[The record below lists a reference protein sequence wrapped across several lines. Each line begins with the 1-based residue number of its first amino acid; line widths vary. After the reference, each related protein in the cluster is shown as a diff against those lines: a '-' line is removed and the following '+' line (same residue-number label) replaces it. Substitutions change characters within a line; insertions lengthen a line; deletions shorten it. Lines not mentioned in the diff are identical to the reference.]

1 VRVYKKATGQFYTI
15 FNTSF
20 VPYVLNCGSEIEFKH
35 MDKIKILWVDD
46 EIDLLKPHIL
56 FLEKK
61 NYEVTTCNNGVDA
74 IDVFDD
80 GNFDIVFLDENM
92 PGMSGLETLQEMK
105 EKKSTTPVIMITK
118 SEEEYI
124 MEEAIGS
131 KIADYLIK
139 PVNPNQILLSLKK
152 NLDHSRLVSEK
163 TTLDYQKEFRKI
175 SMEMGMVR
183 TYEDWIELYKKLI
196 FWELEL
202 ENIEDQ
208 SMIEILESQK
218 TEANS
223 QFGKFIERNYED
235 WFEPKADKPILSHT
249 LFREV
254 VVPEIVKKD
263 KPVLF
268 VVIDNLRYDQW
279 KSFESVVSNHYKIE
293 KEIPYYSIL
302 PTATQYARNA
312 IFSGLTPL
320 EMEKQFPQYW
330 KNDVEEGGKNLY
342 EAEFLAAHLK
352 KLGLN
357 IKQDYFKIT
366 NLASGKK
373 LAENFKALKDNNLV
387 TVVYN
392 FVDMLSHAKTEMD
405 VVKELASDDK
415 AYRSLTLSW
424 FKNSPLLDI
433 IQQAQKMGFKLVL
446 TTDHGTINVRNPS
459 KVIGDKNTSLNLRY
473 KTGRSLTYEDKDVYA
488 VKEPKRIGLPTINM
502 SSSYIFAKN
511 DFFLAYVNNYNHYV
525 SYYKNSYQ
533 HGGISLEEMIIP
545 LLVLNPK

>member
-1 VRVYKKATGQFYTI
+1 M
-15 FNTSF
+15 NT
-20 VPYVLNCGSEIEFKH
+20 
-35 MDKIKILWVDD
+35 IKILWVDD

-56 FLEKK
+56 FLEMK
-61 NYEVTTCNNGVDA
+61 NYHVTTCNNGRDA
-74 IDVFDD
+74 IDIFDT

-92 PGMSGLETLQEMK
+92 PGMSGLETLSEIK
-105 EKKSTTPVIMITK
+105 EKKSSTPVIMITK

-139 PVNPNQILLSLKK
+139 PVNPNQILSSLKK
-152 NLDHSRLVSEK
+152 NLDHSRLISEK

-175 SMEMGMVR
+175 SMEMAMV
-183 TYEDWIELYKKLI
+183 TTFDDWSELYKKLL

-202 ENIEDQ
+202 ENINDQ
-208 SMIEILESQK
+208 SMSSILESQK
-218 TEANS
+218 AEANS

-235 WFEPKADKPILSHT
+235 WFAMPVRQNSKETKAEKPILSHN
-249 LFREV
+249 LFREL
-254 VVPEIVKKD
+254 VVPELVKKE
-263 KPVLF
+263 KPILF

-279 KSFESVVSNHYKIE
+279 KSFESVVNQYYKLE
-293 KEIPYYSIL
+293 KEVPYYAIL

-320 EMEKQFPQYW
+320 EMEKQHPQYW
-330 KNDVEEGGKNLY
+330 KNDVEEGGKNLF
-342 EAEFLAAHLK
+342 EAEFLSAHLK
-352 KLGLN
+352 RLGLN
-357 IKQDYFKIT
+357 IKHDYFKIT
-366 NLASGKK
+366 NINSGKK
-373 LAENFKALKDNNLV
+373 LVESFKTLKNNDLV

-424 FKNSPLLDI
+424 FKNSPLLEI
-433 IQQAQKMGFKLVL
+433 IQQAQKMGFKLIL
-446 TTDHGTINVRNPS
+446 TTDHGTINVKNPS

-473 KTGRSLTYEDKDVYA
+473 KTGRSLSYEDKDVYS
-488 VKEPKRIGLPTINM
+488 VKDPKKIGLPSINM

-511 DFFLAYVNNYNHYV
+511 ELFLAYVNNYNHYV
-525 SYYKNSYQ
+525 SYYRNTYQ
-533 HGGISLEEMIIP
+533 HGGISLEEMIVPFLIF
-545 LLVLNPK
+545 NPK

>member
-1 VRVYKKATGQFYTI
+1 MET
-15 FNTSF
+15 
-20 VPYVLNCGSEIEFKH
+20 
-35 MDKIKILWVDD
+35 IKILWVDD
-46 EIDLLKPHIL
+46 EIDYLKPHIL

-61 NYEVTTCNNGVDA
+61 NYSVTTCNNGRDA
-74 IDVFDD
+74 IDIFEEN
-80 GNFDIVFLDENM
+80 NFDIVFLDENM
-92 PGMSGLETLQEMK
+92 PGMSGLETLSEMK
-105 EKKSTTPVIMITK
+105 EKKSSIPMIMITK

-152 NLDHSRLVSEK
+152 NLDHSRLISQK

-175 SMEMGMVR
+175 SMEMAMVNS
-183 TYEDWIELYKKLI
+183 YEDWIELYKKLL

-202 ENIEDQ
+202 ENINDQ
-208 SMIEILESQK
+208 GMIEILESQK
-218 TEANS
+218 AEANS

-235 WFEPKADKPILSHT
+235 WFASPVRQGSSAAKADKPVQSHT
-249 LFREV
+249 LFREL

-263 KPVLF
+263 KPILF

-279 KSFESVVSNHYKIE
+279 KVFENVVGNHYKLE
-293 KEIPYYSIL
+293 KEVPYYAIL

-330 KNDVEEGGKNLY
+330 KNDPEEGGKNLY
-342 EAEFLAAHLK
+342 EAEFLSAQLK
-352 KLGLN
+352 RLGLN
-357 IKQDYFKIT
+357 IKEDYFKIT
-366 NLASGKK
+366 NLSGGKK
-373 LAENFKALKDNNLV
+373 LVENFKALKNNDLV

-424 FKNSPLLDI
+424 FKNSPLLEI
-433 IQQAQKMGFKLVL
+433 IQQAQKLGFKLIL
-446 TTDHGTINVRNPS
+446 TTDHGTINVKNPS

-473 KTGRSLTYEDKDVYA
+473 KTGRSLSYESKDVYA
-488 VKEPKRIGLPTINM
+488 VKDPKKVGLPTINM

-511 DFFLAYVNNYNHYV
+511 DLFLAYVNNYNHYV
-525 SYYKNSYQ
+525 SYYKNTYQ

-545 LLVLNPK
+545 FLIFNPK

>member
-1 VRVYKKATGQFYTI
+1 
-15 FNTSF
+15 
-20 VPYVLNCGSEIEFKH
+20 
-35 MDKIKILWVDD
+35 MDNIKILWVDD

-61 NYEVTTCNNGVDA
+61 NYNVTTCNNGRDAVD
-74 IDVFDD
+74 IFEE

-105 EKKSTTPVIMITK
+105 EKKSSTPMIMITK

-152 NLDHSRLVSEK
+152 NLDHSRLISEK

-175 SMEMGMVR
+175 ALEMAMVNSF
-183 TYEDWIELYKKLI
+183 EDWIELYKKLI

-202 ENIEDQ
+202 ENINDQ

-218 TEANS
+218 VEANS

-235 WFEPKADKPILSHT
+235 WFQPKADKPIQSHT
-249 LFREV
+249 LFREL
-254 VVPEIVKKD
+254 VVPELVKKE

-279 KSFESVVSNHYKIE
+279 KVIENVVSNHYKLE
-293 KEIPYYSIL
+293 KEVPYYAIL

-312 IFSGLTPL
+312 IFSGLMPI

-330 KNDVEEGGKNLY
+330 RNDIEEGGKNLY
-342 EAEFLAAHLK
+342 EAEFLSAHLK
-352 KLGLN
+352 RLGLN
-357 IKQDYFKIT
+357 IKHEYFKIT
-366 NLASGKK
+366 NLTNGKK
-373 LAENFKALKDNNLV
+373 LAENFKGLKNNDLV

-424 FKNSPLLDI
+424 FKNSPLLEI
-433 IQQAQKMGFKLVL
+433 IQQAQKLGFKLII
-446 TTDHGTINVRNPS
+446 TTDHGTINVKNPS

-473 KTGRSLTYEDKDVYA
+473 KTGRSLTYEDKEVYA
-488 VKEPKRIGLPTINM
+488 VKDPKKIGLPTINM

-511 DFFLAYVNNYNHYV
+511 DYFLAYVNNYNHYV
-525 SYYKNSYQ
+525 SYYRNTYQ
-533 HGGISLEEMIIP
+533 HGGISLEEMIVP
-545 LLVLNPK
+545 FLVFNPK

>member
-1 VRVYKKATGQFYTI
+1 
-15 FNTSF
+15 
-20 VPYVLNCGSEIEFKH
+20 

-61 NYEVTTCNNGVDA
+61 NYEVTTCNNGLDA
-74 IDVFDD
+74 IAIFESD
-80 GNFDIVFLDENM
+80 NFDIVFLDENM
-92 PGMSGLETLQEMK
+92 PGMSGLETLSEMK
-105 EKKSTTPVIMITK
+105 EKKSSVPMIMITK

-152 NLDHSRLVSEK
+152 NLDHSRLVSQK

-175 SMEMGMVR
+175 TMELAMVNS
-183 TYEDWIELYKKLI
+183 YEDWIELYKKLI

-202 ENIEDQ
+202 ENINDQ
-208 SMIEILESQK
+208 GMIEILESQK

-235 WFEPKADKPILSHT
+235 WFAPKADKPVQSHT
-249 LFREV
+249 LFKEL
-254 VVPEIVKKD
+254 VVPEILKKD
-263 KPVLF
+263 KPILF

-279 KSFESVVSNHYKIE
+279 KAFENVVSNHYKLE
-293 KEIPYYSIL
+293 KEVPYYAIL

-330 KNDVEEGGKNLY
+330 KNDPEEGGKNLY
-342 EAEFLAAHLK
+342 EAEFLTAQLK
-352 KLGLN
+352 RLGLN
-357 IKQDYFKIT
+357 IKEDYFKIT
-366 NLASGKK
+366 NLAGGKK
-373 LAENFKALKDNNLV
+373 LVENFKTLKNNDLV

-405 VVKELASDDK
+405 VVKELAPDDK

-424 FKNSPLLDI
+424 FKNSPLLEM
-433 IQQAQKMGFKLVL
+433 IQQAQKMGFKLIL
-446 TTDHGTINVRNPS
+446 TTDHGTINVKNPS
-459 KVIGDKNTSLNLRY
+459 KVVGDKNTSLNLRY
-473 KTGRSLTYEDKDVYA
+473 KTGRSLTYEQKDVYA
-488 VKEPKRIGLPTINM
+488 VKEPKKIGLPTINM
-502 SSSYIFAKN
+502 SISYIFAKN
-511 DFFLAYVNNYNHYV
+511 DLFLAYVNNFNYYV
-525 SYYKNSYQ
+525 SYYKNTYQ

-545 LLVLNPK
+545 FLVFNPK

>member
-1 VRVYKKATGQFYTI
+1 MEQ
-15 FNTSF
+15 
-20 VPYVLNCGSEIEFKH
+20 
-35 MDKIKILWVDD
+35 IKILWVDD

-61 NYEVTTCNNGVDA
+61 NYSVTTCNNGIDA
-74 IDVFDD
+74 IDLF
-80 GNFDIVFLDENM
+80 GETNFDIVFLDENM
-92 PGMSGLETLQEMK
+92 PGMSGLETLAEIK

-175 SMEMGMVR
+175 AMDLSMVNS
-183 TYEDWIELYKKLI
+183 YEDWIELYKKLI
-196 FWELEL
+196 FWEIEL
-202 ENIEDQ
+202 ENIEDPNLI
-208 SMIEILESQK
+208 SILESQK
-218 TEANS
+218 VEANS
-223 QFGKFIERNYED
+223 QFGKFIERNYES
-235 WFEPKADKPILSHT
+235 WFEPKADKPILSHQ
-249 LFREV
+249 LFREL
-254 VVPEIVKKD
+254 VVPELVKKE

-279 KSFESVVSNHYKIE
+279 KTFESVVNNHYKLE
-293 KEIPYYSIL
+293 TETPYFAML

-320 EMEKQFPQYW
+320 EMEKKYPQYW
-330 KNDVEEGGKNLY
+330 KNDVDEGGKNLH
-342 EAEFLAAHLK
+342 EAEFLTAHLK
-352 KLGLN
+352 RLGIN

-366 NLASGKK
+366 NLAGGKK
-373 LAENFKALKDNNLV
+373 LAENFKSLKDNNLV

-424 FKNSPLLDI
+424 FKNSPLLEI
-433 IQQAQKMGFKLVL
+433 IQQAQKLGFKLII
-446 TTDHGTINVRNPS
+446 TTDHGTINVKNPS

-473 KTGRSLTYEDKDVYA
+473 KTGRSLTFEDKDVFY
-488 VKEPKRIGLPTINM
+488 VKDPKKIGLPAINM
-502 SSSYIFAKN
+502 SSCYIFAKN
-511 DFFLAYVNNYNHYV
+511 DLFLAYVNNYNHYV
-525 SYYKNSYQ
+525 GYYKNTYQ
-533 HGGISLEEMIIP
+533 HGGISLEEVIVP
-545 LLVLNPK
+545 FLVFNPR

>member
-1 VRVYKKATGQFYTI
+1 
-15 FNTSF
+15 
-20 VPYVLNCGSEIEFKH
+20 
-35 MDKIKILWVDD
+35 MDTIKILWVDD
-46 EIDLLKPHIL
+46 EIDYLKPHIL

-61 NYEVTTCNNGVDA
+61 NYSVTTCNNGRDA
-74 IDVFDD
+74 IDIFEEN
-80 GNFDIVFLDENM
+80 NFDIVFLDENM
-92 PGMSGLETLQEMK
+92 PGMSGLETLSEMK
-105 EKKSTTPVIMITK
+105 EKKSSIPMIMITK

-152 NLDHSRLVSEK
+152 NLDHSRLISQK

-175 SMEMGMVR
+175 SMEMGMVNS
-183 TYEDWIELYKKLI
+183 YEDWVELYKKLI

-202 ENIEDQ
+202 ENIDDQ
-208 SMIEILESQK
+208 SMVEILESQK
-218 TEANS
+218 AEANS

-235 WFEPKADKPILSHT
+235 WFAPKTDKPILSQT
-249 LFREV
+249 LFKEL

-263 KPVLF
+263 KPILF

-279 KSFESVVSNHYKIE
+279 KVFESVVGNHYKLE
-293 KEIPYYSIL
+293 KEVPYFALL

-330 KNDVEEGGKNLY
+330 KNDPEEGGKNLF
-342 EAEFLAAHLK
+342 EAEFLTAQLK
-352 KLGLN
+352 RLGLN

-366 NLASGKK
+366 NLNSGKK
-373 LAENFKALKDNNLV
+373 LVENFKSLKNNDLV

-424 FKNSPLLDI
+424 FKNSPLLEI
-433 IQQAQKMGFKLVL
+433 IQQAQKMGFKLIL
-446 TTDHGTINVRNPS
+446 TTDHGTINVKNPS
-459 KVIGDKNTSLNLRY
+459 KVVGDKNTSLNLRY
-473 KTGRSLTYEDKDVYA
+473 KTGRSLTYEHKDVYA
-488 VKEPKRIGLPTINM
+488 IKDPKKIGLPTINM

-511 DFFLAYVNNYNHYV
+511 DLFLAYVNNYNHYV
-525 SYYKNSYQ
+525 SYYKNTYQ

-545 LLVLNPK
+545 FLIFNPK